1 MWKPHWGKNMYDEV
15 FQIRCTGPV
24 LRKLEREGKIGDVV
38 MDIGSGSSPV
48 AAWLRTEPKIITIDI
63 GGKFK
68 PIERVLH
75 LEEDIEKASDESSFR
90 LKSAIMKISEFLE
103 IDPRAETSG
112 EKIDTMIFSQI
123 LNYVDFRRTLGAF
136 SNYLKQGG
144 RMIIINKPGRGEKE
158 FPGYFSEK
166 GVKNNGEL
174 LDFVNKE
181 GFEIELNLMPW
192 KDEEREK
199 DGEEMLVL
207 VVRKMLK
214 DERRDKDPQF
224 LQG

>member
-38 MDIGSGSSPV
+38 MDIGSGNSPV
-48 AAWLRTEPKIITIDI
+48 AAWLRTDPKIITVDV

-75 LEEDIEKASDESSFR
+75 LEEDAEKASDESSFR
-90 LKSAIMKISEFLE
+90 LKSAIVKISEFLE
-103 IDPRAETSG
+103 VDLKVEMSK

-144 RMIIINKPGRGEKE
+144 RMIIINKPGRGEVE

-166 GVKNNGEL
+166 GVKNNTEL
-174 LDFVNKE
+174 FDFLKGK
-181 GFEIELNLMPW
+181 GFEIELNLTPW
-192 KDEEREK
+192 KEGEKEK

-207 VVRKMLK
+207 VARKMSR
-214 DERRDKDPQF
+214 DEQRDKDPQF
-224 LQG
+224 LQR